1 MTKKEKAF
9 FDAEGQVNLEQV
21 VEIATALPEAI
32 KKVPVDQLVKL
43 MPAMQEIMAYA
54 KEQGAVTDED
64 PAEGMEEEELTDEE
78 AAAKKEA
85 EVAEE
90 DKPKEQFAD
99 SKAFKDAVAS
109 AVKGEVKRYAEVV
122 TKARNFLD
130 ADYDFSDKSANRVMA
145 DSLSTQSTDK
155 FEDSELPVAFKL
167 LRKPNTD
174 YSHFGDAKADTGLES
189 RITKTLEEK

>member
-1 MTKKEKAF
+1 MPEKVKLF
-9 FDAEGQVNLEQV
+9 LDAEGQVNLEQI

-54 KEQGAVTDED
+54 KEQGVVTEEDPTEGEEDMTDE
-64 PAEGMEEEELTDEE
+64 GKTG
-78 AAAKKEA
+78 
-85 EVAEE
+85 EE
-90 DKPKEQFAD
+90 DKEEKDKEEFTD
-99 SKAFKDAVAS
+99 SAAFKDAVAS
-109 AVKGEVKRYAEVV
+109 AVKGEVKRYAQVV

-130 ADYDFSDKSANRVMA
+130 ADYDFSDKSANQVMA
-145 DSLSTQSTDK
+145 DSLATQSTDK

-174 YSHFGDAKADTGLES
+174 YSQFGDTKADTGLES
-189 RITKTLEEK
+189 RITADLGEK